1 MTETKKMIVDLEK
14 QVNDKDFKG
23 LTLKSQ
29 KNLVFLLS
37 MIYDDREELS
47 GQCEEWAKEASKY
60 RTKYFQW
67 YNIYRLSFWKRLLF
81 LFDPFYITDEIVE
94 KLYNNT
100 KKS

>member
-1 MTETKKMIVDLEK
+1 MTKTKEMIVDLEK

-29 KNLVFLLS
+29 KDLVFLLS
-37 MIYDDREELS
+37 MIYDDREELRE
-47 GQCEEWAKEASKY
+47 QCEEWAKEASKY
-60 RTKYFQW
+60 QTKYFQW

-81 LFDPFYITDEIVE
+81 LFDPFYITDEVVE

>member
-1 MTETKKMIVDLEK
+1 MMKTKEMIVDLEE

-29 KNLVFLLS
+29 KDLVFLLS
-37 MIYDDREELS
+37 MIYDDREELKV
-47 GQCEEWAKEASKY
+47 QREEWVDTAFKY
-60 RTKYFQW
+60 QEKYLQW
-67 YNIYRLSFWKRLLF
+67 YNIYRLPFWKRLIF
-81 LFDPFYITDEIVE
+81 LFDPFYITDEVVE

>member
-1 MTETKKMIVDLEK
+1 MTKTKEMIVDLEK

-29 KNLVFLLS
+29 KDLVFLLS
-37 MIYDDREELS
+37 MIYDDREELRV
-47 GQCEEWAKEASKY
+47 QHDEWAKTASKY
-60 RTKYFQW
+60 QTKYFHW
-67 YNIYRLSFWKRLLF
+67 YNIYRLSFWKRLIF
-81 LFDPFYITDEIVE
+81 LFDPFYITDEVVE

>member
-1 MTETKKMIVDLEK
+1 MTKTKEMIVDLEK

-29 KNLVFLLS
+29 KDLVFLLS
-37 MIYDDREELS
+37 MIYDDREELRV
-47 GQCEEWAKEASKY
+47 QREKWVKTASKY
-60 RTKYFQW
+60 QDKYLHW
-67 YNIYRLSFWKRLLF
+67 YNIYRLSFWKRLIF
-81 LFDPFYITDEIVE
+81 LFDPFSITDEVVE

>member
-47 GQCEEWAKEASKY
+47 GQREEWAKEAFKY
-60 RTKYFQW
+60 QTKYFQW
-67 YNIYRLSFWKRLLF
+67 YNIYRLSFWKRRLF

>member
-1 MTETKKMIVDLEK
+1 MTKTKEMIVDLEK

-29 KNLVFLLS
+29 KDLVFLLS
-37 MIYDDREELS
+37 MIYNDREE
-47 GQCEEWAKEASKY
+47 WVKTASKY
-60 RTKYFQW
+60 QTKYFHW
-67 YNIYRLSFWKRLLF
+67 YNIYRLSFWKRLIF
-81 LFDPFYITDEIVE
+81 LFDPFSITDEVVE

>member
-1 MTETKKMIVDLEK
+1 MTKTKEMIVDLEK

-29 KNLVFLLS
+29 KDLVFLLS
-37 MIYDDREELS
+37 MIYDDREELRV
-47 GQCEEWAKEASKY
+47 QREEWAKKASKY
-60 RTKYFQW
+60 QTKYFHW
-67 YNIYRLSFWKRLLF
+67 YNIYRLSFWKRLIF
-81 LFDPFYITDEIVE
+81 LFDPFYITDEVVE

>member
-29 KNLVFLLS
+29 KDLVFLLS
-37 MIYDDREELS
+37 MIYNDREE
-47 GQCEEWAKEASKY
+47 WVKTASKY
-60 RTKYFQW
+60 QTKYFHW
-67 YNIYRLSFWKRLLF
+67 YNIYRLSFWKRLIF
-81 LFDPFYITDEIVE
+81 LFDPFYITDEVVE